1 MHQLDATID
10 LLSQTVAPPLC
21 DHKDSNTQTAF
32 TIKPA
37 KSGLAAWPPEHNQ
50 VSWHPVLQPQIEIS
64 ALGGS

>member
-37 KSGLAAWPPEHNQ
+37 KSSLAAWPPEHNQ
-50 VSWHPVLQPQIEIS
+50 VSQHPGLQPQIEIF
-64 ALGGS
+64 ALGWS